1 MKRYSPLLLILV
13 LVGALAASQTASAA
27 ASPPVAPTVPQL
39 PSRTT
44 EAEEAEELEAEE
56 EGFEFE
62 ACEAGETFE
71 FGLEGEA
78 EEEELEAEE
87 EESEPGEEE
96 CGEEEG
102 RKGAFVTAPA
112 ACRVQRAESSITT
125 LPGSD
130 RLRLTLRYQTYS
142 PAAVSIALKLKDH
155 KGTLAIE
162 HTTRHLGQKGVLHL
176 TTDLPDAVIER
187 AVKAQE
193 FEVGLRAINTP
204 GFCDGLLEQHLSSKQ
219 PVGKGRVYTQ
229 PISR

>member
-13 LVGALAASQTASAA
+13 LVGALAPSAA
-27 ASPPVAPTVPQL
+27 ASPTVAPTAPQL

-44 EAEEAEELEAEE
+44 EAEEAEAEE
-56 EGFEFE
+56 EGVEFE
-62 ACEAGETFE
+62 ACEAGEAFE
-71 FGLEGEA
+71 FGFEAEA
-78 EEEELEAEE
+78 EEEELEE

-112 ACRVQRAESSITT
+112 TCRVQRAESSITT

-130 RLRLTLRYQTYS
+130 RLRLILRYQTYS
-142 PAAVSIALKLKDH
+142 PATVSVALKLKDH

-176 TTDLPDAVIER
+176 TTDLADAVMER

-204 GFCDGLLEQHLSSKQ
+204 GFCGGLLEQHLSSKQ
-219 PVGKGRVYTQ
+219 PVGKGHVYTQ